1 MKKYINLSAFYLVVG
16 LLSGIFFREFTKA
29 NNFTGQSFLG
39 GVHGHTL
46 ILGFIFFL
54 VVLML
59 DKLFEISKAKAYNVW
74 LILYNVS
81 LIFMLVTLFVRG
93 IFQVKGSDFAGFN
106 HIAGLSHAMLGVSL
120 IWFVV
125 ILFKKV
131 K

>member
-29 NNFTGQSFLG
+29 NNFTDKTILG

-54 VVLML
+54 VVLIL
-59 DKLFEISKAKAYNVW
+59 DKLFEISNAKAYKGW
-74 LILYNVS
+74 LTLYNVS
-81 LIFMLVTLFVRG
+81 LLFMLGTLFVRG
-93 IFQVKGSDFAGFN
+93 ILQVKGSDFTGFN
-106 HIAGLSHAMLGVSL
+106 HIVGLSHAMLGVSL
-120 IWFVV
+120 IWFVI
-125 ILFKKV
+125 ILYKKI